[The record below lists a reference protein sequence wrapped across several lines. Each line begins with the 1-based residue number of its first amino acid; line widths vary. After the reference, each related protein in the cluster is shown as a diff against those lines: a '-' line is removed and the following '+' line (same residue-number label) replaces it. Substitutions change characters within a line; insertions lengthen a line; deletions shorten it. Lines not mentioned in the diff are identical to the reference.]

1 MFGNSWFKKQK
12 PLPSLTSLG
21 GGSGGILVLGGPSGI
36 DATGGT
42 KTQSGLYNIHT
53 FTSPGTFVVISA
65 PGTANIQYLVI
76 GGGAGGSQGGGG
88 AGGMRT
94 NVPGE
99 NPGGPG
105 GSTEAAYPLTAGTYP
120 VTVGNGGAGGCP
132 NNGAG
137 VAGED
142 SSFNTT
148 NVNSKG
154 TITSTGGGYGGKLD
168 TNGGPGGSGGG
179 GGGQRQGRGCTRAAR

>member
-1 MFGNSWFKKQK
+1 MGIR
-12 PLPSLTSLG
+12 SLG
-21 GGSGGILVLGGPSGI
+21 SPTESYNAVWSATGKGATTPPPDAII
-36 DATGGT
+36 ATGGT

-179 GGGQRQGRGCTRAAR
+179 GGGGGGGNSSSS